1 MARSVVKQIVAG
13 YERGDSNETLEA
25 LLPDT
30 PKHVAALKACLR
42 ALNAQANFTFHVGD
56 NPAELKVNA
65 RGFATSYALAA
76 HVSELLQEVAK

>member
-1 MARSVVKQIVAG
+1 MAATMEEKARDKM
-13 YERGDSNETLEA
+13 R
-25 LLPDT
+25 
-30 PKHVAALKACLR
+30 AALKACLR

-65 RGFATSYALAA
+65 REFATSYALAA